1 MKKLTFAILL
11 LAGVSALAGAQ
22 SGAQNLKFGHINS
35 SELVSLMTEMDSA
48 RVKLQAYQA
57 DLEET
62 LQGMEDEY
70 NTKLTEY
77 QRKSAAWSAA
87 VKETKEADIQS
98 LVQRIQ
104 QFQQT
109 ASQDMQQMQQILM
122 QPVVKKAQDAIET
135 VAKANGLIYVFDT
148 STGATVYCDDTQS
161 MDLLPL
167 AKKELGIP
175 AEKVAPSQLPAQGTA
190 AAPAAK

>member
-11 LAGVSALAGAQ
+11 LAGISALA
-22 SGAQNLKFGHINS
+22 GAQNLKFGHINS

-77 QRKSAAWSAA
+77 QRKSATWSAA

-122 QPVVKKAQDAIET
+122 QPVVKKAQDAIEK

-148 STGATVYCDDTQS
+148 STGATVYCDDSQS

-175 AEKVAPSQLPAQGTA
+175 AEKVAPSQLPAPGA
-190 AAPAAK
+190 ATPAAK

>member
-1 MKKLTFAILL
+1 MKKLMLAVLL
-11 LAGVSALAGAQ
+11 FAGVTTVAGAQ
-22 SGAQNLKFGHINS
+22 TLKFGHINS
-35 SELVSLMTEMDSA
+35 NELVSLMSEMDSA
-48 RVKLQAYQA
+48 RVKLQAYQT

-77 QRKSAAWSAA
+77 QRKSATWSAT
-87 VKETKEADIQS
+87 VKEAKEADIQS

-109 ASQDMQQMQQILM
+109 ASQEMQQQQQILM
-122 QPVVKKAQDAIET
+122 APVIKKAQDAIEK
-135 VAKANGLIYVFDT
+135 VAKANNLIYVFDI
-148 STGATVYCDDTQS
+148 STGATVYHDEKQS

-175 AEKVAPSQLPAQGTA
+175 AEKVAPSQIPAAG
-190 AAPAAK
+190 AAPAK

>member
-1 MKKLTFAILL
+1 MKKLTLAFLLFAGISF
-11 LAGVSALAGAQ
+11 LA
-22 SGAQNLKFGHINS
+22 GAQNLKFGHINS

-48 RVKLQAYQA
+48 RVKLQAYQT

-77 QRKSAAWSAA
+77 QRKSATWSAT
-87 VKETKEADIQS
+87 VKEAKEADIQS

-109 ASQDMQQMQQILM
+109 ASQEMQQMQQILM
-122 QPVVKKAQDAIET
+122 SPVVKKAQEAIEK
-135 VAKANGLIYVFDT
+135 VAKANNLIYVFDT
-148 STGATVYCDDTQS
+148 STGATVYTDDTQS
-161 MDLLPL
+161 MDILPL

-175 AEKVAPSQLPAQGTA
+175 AEKVAPSQI
-190 AAPAAK
+190 PAAGSTPAK

>member
-1 MKKLTFAILL
+1 
-11 LAGVSALAGAQ
+11 
-22 SGAQNLKFGHINS
+22 
-35 SELVSLMTEMDSA
+35 MTEMDSA

-87 VKETKEADIQS
+87 VKETKEADIQG

-122 QPVVKKAQDAIET
+122 QPVVKKAQEAIEA

-175 AEKVAPSQLPAQGTA
+175 AEKVAPSQLPAQGS